1 MIQESKV
8 LGLLGNATAH
18 SLSPLMHNTAAR
30 LLGIDCVYGIFDV
43 ATTDDLPAAIEGIRA
58 LGIAGANVTIPYKE
72 RVVKYLDS
80 LSAEASEVQA
90 VNTILNQDGSL
101 IGFNTDIHGFAEPI
115 RSFKPDLEKEDVA
128 ILGSG
133 GAARA
138 VIQALR
144 TEFKPS
150 AIWIAARNEMK
161 AKSLKDDF
169 KRRNRSLKIKV
180 ANISDAETIQKIRD
194 CKLIVNATPVGSLQQ
209 PASKEDLISIDKF
222 WTKDHI
228 AYDLVYKPLITP
240 FLAKAKAE
248 GATIIS
254 GLDMLIQQGA
264 KSFELWTGKSM
275 PIEPVRAVLLQ
286 ALASSAQAD

>member
-1 MIQESKV
+1 MTPTSKV
-8 LGLLGNATAH
+8 LGLLGNGIAH

-30 LLGIDCVYGIFDV
+30 LLGLDCVYGIFDV
-43 ATTDDLPAAIEGIRA
+43 ATPDDLPAAVEGIRA
-58 LGIAGANVTIPYKE
+58 LGIAGVNVTIPYKE
-72 RVVKYLDS
+72 RVIKYLDS

-101 IGFNTDIHGFAEPI
+101 IGYNTDIHGFAAPL
-115 RSFKPDLEKEDVA
+115 RMFKSDLEKEDVA

-133 GAARA
+133 GATRA
-138 VIQALR
+138 AIQALR

-150 AIWIAARNEMK
+150 AIWIASRNEVK
-161 AKSLKDDF
+161 AKALKDDF

-180 ANISDAETIQKIRD
+180 VNISDVETIQKLQD
-194 CKLIVNATPVGSLQQ
+194 CKLIINATPVGSLQQ
-209 PASKEDLISIDKF
+209 SAGKDELISIEKF
-222 WTKDHI
+222 WTKGQI
-228 AYDLVYKPLITP
+228 AYDLVYNPLITP

-248 GATIIS
+248 GATIIV

-275 PIEPVRAVLLQ
+275 PIEPVRDILLQ
-286 ALASSAQAD
+286 SLAPSLHPD